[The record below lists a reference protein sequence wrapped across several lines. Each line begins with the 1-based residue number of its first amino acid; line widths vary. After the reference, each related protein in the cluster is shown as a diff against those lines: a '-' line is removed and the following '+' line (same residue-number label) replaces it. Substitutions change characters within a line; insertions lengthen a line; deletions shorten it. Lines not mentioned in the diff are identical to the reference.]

1 MKKGKFKLNILFK
14 NTLLFTL
21 VYLSLTSAYSQNII
35 PGSERTNLYI
45 DKLLDKKVAVIANN
59 TSIIRSNNLDIHL
72 IDTLIKRGVKI
83 EKIFSPEHGFL
94 GDKDDGEKIENGFYK
109 SIEVISLYG
118 KNRKINDNDIENI
131 DILIFDIQDVGVR
144 FYTYLSTLHYAMES
158 VSRTN
163 KKLIILDRPNPNSFY
178 IDGPV
183 LDLKNKSFI
192 GLHPVPIVYGMT
204 IGEYGKMI
212 NGEGWLE
219 NSLKANLE
227 VIKIK
232 NYNHKLKYEPNIRP
246 SPNLPNIQSIYLYP
260 SLAFLEKTEV
270 SVGRGTKT
278 QFQIYGHPDFNEKF
292 LYFPLA
298 SEPEAR
304 IMVTS
309 PFYTNQ
315 IALIENIAKSIPI
328 DYTLYVKE
336 HPVQE
341 VKFWRPVTDYKKL
354 INIPN
359 VKFVHP
365 SVSNHEL
372 LPKCQ
377 GVIAISG
384 GTSFEAIFYKKPVIL
399 FADEYYDVLSMV
411 TRIKTF
417 KTLSNDITD
426 ALSNFKFDNNEL
438 DAFMQASDNHSL
450 SVPYHQIR
458 DDAEILSSIQ
468 NYTDNFNVIA
478 KEFDK
483 FYEAYANYFELMA
496 QTIRSKL

>member
-1 MKKGKFKLNILFK
+1 MKKGKFKLNILIK

-59 TSIIRSNNLDIHL
+59 TSVIKSNNLNIHL

-94 GDKDDGEKIENGFYK
+94 GDKDDGEKIDNGFYK

-118 KNRKINDNDIENI
+118 KNRRINDNDIKNI

-178 IDGPV
+178 IDGPI

-292 LYFPLA
+292 SFIPKPNFGSQNPKLNGIKSNGEDLRNYKTGN
-298 SEPEAR
+298 R
-304 IMVTS
+304 IELKWLINS
-309 PFYTNQ
+309 YNQ
-315 IALIENIAKSIPI
+315 IKDKENFFRSDFNKLSGSSKLQDQIKNGIQESI
-328 DYTLYVKE
+328 
-336 HPVQE
+336 
-341 VKFWRPVTDYKKL
+341 
-354 INIPN
+354 
-359 VKFVHP
+359 
-365 SVSNHEL
+365 
-372 LPKCQ
+372 
-377 GVIAISG
+377 
-384 GTSFEAIFYKKPVIL
+384 
-399 FADEYYDVLSMV
+399 
-411 TRIKTF
+411 
-417 KTLSNDITD
+417 
-426 ALSNFKFDNNEL
+426 
-438 DAFMQASDNHSL
+438 
-450 SVPYHQIR
+450 IR
-458 DDAEILSSIQ
+458 DSWLEGL
-468 NYTDNFNVIA
+468 
-478 KEFDK
+478 EK
-483 FYEAYANYFELMA
+483 FKK
-496 QTIRSKL
+496 IRKKYLLY

>member
-1 MKKGKFKLNILFK
+1 MKKGKFKLNILIK

-59 TSIIRSNNLDIHL
+59 TSVIRSNNSDIHL
-72 IDTLIKRGVKI
+72 IDTLIKRGIKI

-94 GDKDDGEKIENGFYK
+94 GDKDDGEKIDNGFYK

-118 KNRKINDNDIENI
+118 KNRRINDNDIKNI

-178 IDGPV
+178 IDGPI

-212 NGEGWLE
+212 DGEGWLE
-219 NSLKANLE
+219 NNLKANLE

-270 SVGRGTKT
+270 NVGRRTKT

-292 LYFPLA
+292 SFIPKPNFGSQNPKLNGIKSNGEDLRNYKTGN
-298 SEPEAR
+298 R
-304 IMVTS
+304 IELKWLINS
-309 PFYTNQ
+309 YNQ
-315 IALIENIAKSIPI
+315 IKDKENFFRSDFNKLSGSSKLQDQIKNGIQESI
-328 DYTLYVKE
+328 
-336 HPVQE
+336 
-341 VKFWRPVTDYKKL
+341 
-354 INIPN
+354 
-359 VKFVHP
+359 
-365 SVSNHEL
+365 
-372 LPKCQ
+372 
-377 GVIAISG
+377 
-384 GTSFEAIFYKKPVIL
+384 
-399 FADEYYDVLSMV
+399 
-411 TRIKTF
+411 
-417 KTLSNDITD
+417 
-426 ALSNFKFDNNEL
+426 
-438 DAFMQASDNHSL
+438 
-450 SVPYHQIR
+450 IR
-458 DDAEILSSIQ
+458 DSWLEGL
-468 NYTDNFNVIA
+468 
-478 KEFDK
+478 EK
-483 FYEAYANYFELMA
+483 FKK
-496 QTIRSKL
+496 IRKKYLLY

>member
-21 VYLSLTSAYSQNII
+21 VYLPLTSAYSQNII

-72 IDTLIKRGVKI
+72 IDTLIKRGVTI

-118 KNRKINDNDIENI
+118 KNRKINDNDIKNI

-178 IDGPV
+178 IDGPI

-219 NSLKANLE
+219 NRLKANLE

-292 LYFPLA
+292 SFIPKPNFGSQNPKLNGIKSNGEDLRNYKTVN
-298 SEPEAR
+298 R
-304 IMVTS
+304 IELKWLINS
-309 PFYTNQ
+309 YNQ
-315 IALIENIAKSIPI
+315 IKDKKNFFRSDFNKLSGSSKLQDQIKNGIQESI
-328 DYTLYVKE
+328 
-336 HPVQE
+336 
-341 VKFWRPVTDYKKL
+341 
-354 INIPN
+354 
-359 VKFVHP
+359 
-365 SVSNHEL
+365 
-372 LPKCQ
+372 
-377 GVIAISG
+377 
-384 GTSFEAIFYKKPVIL
+384 
-399 FADEYYDVLSMV
+399 
-411 TRIKTF
+411 
-417 KTLSNDITD
+417 
-426 ALSNFKFDNNEL
+426 
-438 DAFMQASDNHSL
+438 
-450 SVPYHQIR
+450 IR
-458 DDAEILSSIQ
+458 DSWLEGL
-468 NYTDNFNVIA
+468 
-478 KEFDK
+478 EK
-483 FYEAYANYFELMA
+483 FKK
-496 QTIRSKL
+496 IRKKYLLY

>member
-178 IDGPV
+178 IDGPI

-292 LYFPLA
+292 SFIPKPNFGSQNPKLNGVKSNGEDLRNYKTGN
-298 SEPEAR
+298 R
-304 IMVTS
+304 IELKWLINS
-309 PFYTNQ
+309 YNQ
-315 IALIENIAKSIPI
+315 IKNKENFFRSDFNKLSGSSKLQDQIKNGIQESI
-328 DYTLYVKE
+328 
-336 HPVQE
+336 
-341 VKFWRPVTDYKKL
+341 
-354 INIPN
+354 
-359 VKFVHP
+359 
-365 SVSNHEL
+365 
-372 LPKCQ
+372 
-377 GVIAISG
+377 
-384 GTSFEAIFYKKPVIL
+384 
-399 FADEYYDVLSMV
+399 
-411 TRIKTF
+411 
-417 KTLSNDITD
+417 
-426 ALSNFKFDNNEL
+426 
-438 DAFMQASDNHSL
+438 
-450 SVPYHQIR
+450 IR
-458 DDAEILSSIQ
+458 DSWLEGL
-468 NYTDNFNVIA
+468 
-478 KEFDK
+478 EK
-483 FYEAYANYFELMA
+483 FKK
-496 QTIRSKL
+496 IREKYLLY

>member
-178 IDGPV
+178 IDGPI

-219 NSLKANLE
+219 NRLKANLE

-292 LYFPLA
+292 SFIPKPNFGSQNPKLNGIKSNGEDLRNYKTVN
-298 SEPEAR
+298 R
-304 IMVTS
+304 IELKWLINS
-309 PFYTNQ
+309 YNQ
-315 IALIENIAKSIPI
+315 IKDKKNFFRSDFNKLSGSSKLQDQIKNGIQESI
-328 DYTLYVKE
+328 
-336 HPVQE
+336 
-341 VKFWRPVTDYKKL
+341 
-354 INIPN
+354 
-359 VKFVHP
+359 
-365 SVSNHEL
+365 
-372 LPKCQ
+372 
-377 GVIAISG
+377 
-384 GTSFEAIFYKKPVIL
+384 
-399 FADEYYDVLSMV
+399 
-411 TRIKTF
+411 
-417 KTLSNDITD
+417 
-426 ALSNFKFDNNEL
+426 
-438 DAFMQASDNHSL
+438 
-450 SVPYHQIR
+450 IR
-458 DDAEILSSIQ
+458 DSWVEGL
-468 NYTDNFNVIA
+468 
-478 KEFDK
+478 EK
-483 FYEAYANYFELMA
+483 FKK
-496 QTIRSKL
+496 IRRKYLLY

>member
-94 GDKDDGEKIENGFYK
+94 GDKDDGEKIENGYYK

-118 KNRKINDNDIENI
+118 KNRKINDNDIKNI
-131 DILIFDIQDVGVR
+131 DVLIFDIQDVGVR

-178 IDGPV
+178 IDGPI

-219 NSLKANLE
+219 NRLKANLE
-227 VIKIK
+227 VIRIK
-232 NYNHKLKYEPNIRP
+232 NYNHKLKYVPNIRP

-292 LYFPLA
+292 SFIPKPNFGSQNPKLNGIKSNGEDLRNYKTVN
-298 SEPEAR
+298 R
-304 IMVTS
+304 IELKWLINS
-309 PFYTNQ
+309 YNQ
-315 IALIENIAKSIPI
+315 IKDKKNFFRSDFNKLSGSSELQNQIKNGIEESI
-328 DYTLYVKE
+328 
-336 HPVQE
+336 
-341 VKFWRPVTDYKKL
+341 
-354 INIPN
+354 
-359 VKFVHP
+359 
-365 SVSNHEL
+365 
-372 LPKCQ
+372 
-377 GVIAISG
+377 
-384 GTSFEAIFYKKPVIL
+384 
-399 FADEYYDVLSMV
+399 
-411 TRIKTF
+411 
-417 KTLSNDITD
+417 
-426 ALSNFKFDNNEL
+426 
-438 DAFMQASDNHSL
+438 
-450 SVPYHQIR
+450 IR
-458 DDAEILSSIQ
+458 DSWLEGL
-468 NYTDNFNVIA
+468 
-478 KEFDK
+478 EK
-483 FYEAYANYFELMA
+483 FKK
-496 QTIRSKL
+496 IRRKYLLY

>member
-1 MKKGKFKLNILFK
+1 MKKGKFKLNILIK

-21 VYLSLTSAYSQNII
+21 VYLSLTSTYSQNII

-59 TSIIRSNNLDIHL
+59 TSVIRSNNSDIHL

-94 GDKDDGEKIENGFYK
+94 GDKDDGEKIDNEFYK

-118 KNRKINDNDIENI
+118 KNRRINDNDIKNI

-178 IDGPV
+178 IDGPI

-219 NSLKANLE
+219 NNLKANLE

-292 LYFPLA
+292 SFIPKPNFGSQNPKLNGIKSNGEDLRNYKTGN
-298 SEPEAR
+298 R
-304 IMVTS
+304 IELKWLINS
-309 PFYTNQ
+309 YNQ
-315 IALIENIAKSIPI
+315 IKDKENFFRSDFNKLSGSSKLQDQIKNGIQESI
-328 DYTLYVKE
+328 
-336 HPVQE
+336 
-341 VKFWRPVTDYKKL
+341 
-354 INIPN
+354 
-359 VKFVHP
+359 
-365 SVSNHEL
+365 
-372 LPKCQ
+372 
-377 GVIAISG
+377 
-384 GTSFEAIFYKKPVIL
+384 
-399 FADEYYDVLSMV
+399 
-411 TRIKTF
+411 
-417 KTLSNDITD
+417 
-426 ALSNFKFDNNEL
+426 
-438 DAFMQASDNHSL
+438 
-450 SVPYHQIR
+450 IR
-458 DDAEILSSIQ
+458 DSWLEGL
-468 NYTDNFNVIA
+468 
-478 KEFDK
+478 EK
-483 FYEAYANYFELMA
+483 FKK
-496 QTIRSKL
+496 IRKKYLLY

>member
-1 MKKGKFKLNILFK
+1 MKKGKFKLNILIK

-21 VYLSLTSAYSQNII
+21 VYLSLTSAYSQSII

-59 TSIIRSNNLDIHL
+59 TSVIRSNNSDIHL

-178 IDGPV
+178 IDGPI

-219 NSLKANLE
+219 NNLKANLE

-292 LYFPLA
+292 SFIPKPNFGSQNPKLNGIKSNGEDLRNYKTGN
-298 SEPEAR
+298 R
-304 IMVTS
+304 IELKWLINS
-309 PFYTNQ
+309 YNQ
-315 IALIENIAKSIPI
+315 IKDKENFFRSDFNKLSGSSKLQDQIKNGIQESI
-328 DYTLYVKE
+328 
-336 HPVQE
+336 
-341 VKFWRPVTDYKKL
+341 
-354 INIPN
+354 
-359 VKFVHP
+359 
-365 SVSNHEL
+365 
-372 LPKCQ
+372 
-377 GVIAISG
+377 
-384 GTSFEAIFYKKPVIL
+384 
-399 FADEYYDVLSMV
+399 
-411 TRIKTF
+411 
-417 KTLSNDITD
+417 
-426 ALSNFKFDNNEL
+426 
-438 DAFMQASDNHSL
+438 
-450 SVPYHQIR
+450 IR
-458 DDAEILSSIQ
+458 DSWLEGL
-468 NYTDNFNVIA
+468 
-478 KEFDK
+478 EK
-483 FYEAYANYFELMA
+483 FKK
-496 QTIRSKL
+496 IRKKYLLY

>member
-1 MKKGKFKLNILFK
+1 MKKGKFKLNILIK

-59 TSIIRSNNLDIHL
+59 TSVIRSNNSDIHL
-72 IDTLIKRGVKI
+72 IDTLIKRGIKI

-94 GDKDDGEKIENGFYK
+94 GDKDDGEKIDNGFYK

-118 KNRKINDNDIENI
+118 KNRRINDNDIKNI

-178 IDGPV
+178 IDGPI

-219 NSLKANLE
+219 NNLKANLE
-227 VIKIK
+227 VIEIK

-292 LYFPLA
+292 SFIPKPNFGSQNPKLNGIKSNGEDLRNYKTGN
-298 SEPEAR
+298 R
-304 IMVTS
+304 IE
-309 PFYTNQ
+309 
-315 IALIENIAKSIPI
+315 LK
-328 DYTLYVKE
+328 
-336 HPVQE
+336 
-341 VKFWRPVTDYKKL
+341 WL
-354 INIPN
+354 INSYKQIKN
-359 VKFVHP
+359 KENFFR
-365 SVSNHEL
+365 SDFNKL
-372 LPKCQ
+372 
-377 GVIAISG
+377 SG
-384 GTSFEAIFYKKPVIL
+384 SSKL
-399 FADEYYDVLSMV
+399 QDQ
-411 TRIKTF
+411 IKNGIQE
-417 KTLSNDITD
+417 SI
-426 ALSNFKFDNNEL
+426 
-438 DAFMQASDNHSL
+438 
-450 SVPYHQIR
+450 IR
-458 DDAEILSSIQ
+458 DSWLEGL
-468 NYTDNFNVIA
+468 
-478 KEFDK
+478 EK
-483 FYEAYANYFELMA
+483 FKK
-496 QTIRSKL
+496 IREKYLLY